1 MVPTFGAGAGI
12 TVYKAFA
19 HQDPSEGGFISSP
32 HFIDEETE
40 TQKMFRHLPQAT
52 ELRSQ

>member
-1 MVPTFGAGAGI
+1 MIPASGVSGSI

-19 HQDPSEGGFISSP
+19 HQDPSEEGFILSP

-40 TQKMFRHLPQAT
+40 SQKC
-52 ELRSQ
+52 